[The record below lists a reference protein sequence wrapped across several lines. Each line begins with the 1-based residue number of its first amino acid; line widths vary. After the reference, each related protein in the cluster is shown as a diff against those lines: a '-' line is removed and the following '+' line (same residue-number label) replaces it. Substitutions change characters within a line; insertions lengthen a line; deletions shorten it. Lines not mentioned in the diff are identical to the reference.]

1 MQGKSV
7 SVLLIDAGNTRL
19 KWQWRT
25 VNGVRDTG
33 ADDYEQKLEY
43 LPEAQMLDHVMVAS
57 VGEHLSLQQQLQQR
71 YGDKLVWL
79 GQPLLEFGD
88 FKHCYAKPERL
99 GVDRWLAMLGARS
112 HFGGPVLVAD
122 AGTAFTIDL
131 LNEDGQ
137 HQGGF
142 IVPGLTLAQNALF
155 QNTGR
160 VRPFQDER
168 SAGVIAPGQDTLGCV
183 SSGVQRQFLALL
195 QSVMNEYNDHRV
207 FVSGGDGAWLAQQTN
222 TGFYP
227 DLVFDGMEFLCAGYF

>member
-1 MQGKSV
+1 M

-33 ADDYEQKLEY
+33 SAGYEQELDD
-43 LPEAQMLDHVMVAS
+43 LPDMQMIDHVLVAS
-57 VGEHLSLQQQLQQR
+57 VGEHLSLQQQLRQR
-71 YGDKLVWL
+71 YGDKLVWF
-79 GQPLLEFGD
+79 GQPLLAFGD

-112 HFGGPVLVAD
+112 HFGGSVLVAD

-142 IVPGLTLAQNALF
+142 IVPGLAMAQNALF

-168 SAGVIAPGQDTLGCV
+168 SASVIAAGQDTVSCV
-183 SSGVQRQFLALL
+183 SAGVQRQLLALL
-195 QSVMNEYNDHRV
+195 QSVMNEYKDHRV
-207 FVSGGDGAWLAQQTN
+207 FISGGDGAWLAQQTN